1 LSIRIRRRPK
11 KVHPTYYLLRAVE
24 CTFLGR
30 LRRGFI
36 ERSIESALSFFKDA
50 IFSDEIARSEGIL
63 QSFDTRLKLVGA
75 MVLILAACFTR
86 SIWALAGLYL
96 ACLVLAVLSRVKIFY
111 FLKRTWVFIPIFTLF
126 MAIPA
131 VFMQSLYSAVIFVLR
146 VIACVSFAVL
156 LSVTTRHRDLLK
168 GLAFFRIPGIFIQVL
183 DMTYRYIFLFISVF
197 EDMHLSL
204 KSRLIKDIDAKSA
217 RYWIASRISYLFKRS
232 MKMSEDVYLAMLAR
246 GYTGEFKNHAR

>member
-1 LSIRIRRRPK
+1 M
-11 KVHPTYYLLRAVE
+11 
-24 CTFLGR
+24 
-30 LRRGFI
+30 FI
-36 ERSIESALSFFKDA
+36 ERSIEGALSFFKDA
-50 IFSDEIARSEGIL
+50 IFSDEIARSEGML
-63 QSFDTRLKLVGA
+63 QSLDVRLKVVVFLGV
-75 MVLILAACFTR
+75 ILAVCFTR
-86 SIWALAGLYL
+86 SIWVIAGFYVACLILAGLSG
-96 ACLVLAVLSRVKIFY
+96 VNIFY

-131 VFMQSLYSAVIFVLR
+131 IFMQSLYSAVIFVLR
-146 VIACVSFAVL
+146 VITCVSFAAL

-168 GLAFFRIPGIFIQVL
+168 GLAFFKVPGIFIQVL

-204 KSRLIKDIDAKSA
+204 KSRLIKNMDSRNA

-246 GYTGEFKNHAR
+246 GYTGEFKNHAK